1 MSFSRAEFLERNL
14 ARQSDLIR
22 AADLKAAF
30 LVPTATAMVGV
41 LAALFRSS
49 HPGTLSFLLL
59 KLNLV
64 PMILLFTVI
73 GLAVFPRFRRGQG
86 QGALLFFGDIA
97 GQDRQ
102 AYADAAVGVDE
113 ESYLGDL
120 AETCHVTAC
129 IARTKH
135 RLARLDYLCFLV
147 ILPFW
152 ASAVYVLSTEM

>member
-1 MSFSRAEFLERNL
+1 MSFSRAEFLEKNL
-14 ARQSDLIR
+14 ARQSELIR
-22 AADLKAAF
+22 AADLKVAF

-49 HPGTLSFLLL
+49 HPSTVSFLLL

-73 GLAVFPRFRRGQG
+73 GLAVFPRFRPGRGS
-86 QGALLFFGDIA
+86 LLFFGDIA
-97 GQDRQ
+97 AQDQ
-102 AYADAAVGVDE
+102 TAYADAALAVDE
-113 ESYLGDL
+113 EAYLRDL

-135 RLARLDYLCFLV
+135 RLARLAYLCFLL